1 MSKTDITTAD
11 PRLLLPAVV
20 KLARLAG
27 SRIMEIYN
35 TRYDIWHKDDQSPV
49 TAADLASHY
58 TLVEGLQALTGELP
72 ILSEEADIPDF
83 SQRQHWHSYWL
94 LDPLDG
100 TREFIKGNGE
110 FAVCIALI
118 REHAP
123 VLGVIHAPATGVSYY
138 AAAGSSN
145 SAWRTA
151 PDTQQPVQITTCRP
165 AHRPPV
171 IAVSRSRHNAR
182 RIELLD
188 SMGEHKLVTLGS
200 ALKSCLVAEGS
211 ADLYPC
217 LGPTSE
223 WDTAAAQC
231 ILEQAGGQLTDL
243 QMQPLRYN
251 LSESLTNPPFIA
263 YGDRGDEWAALLR
276 D

>member
-1 MSKTDITTAD
+1 MGNTVTSTPD
-11 PRLLLPAVV
+11 PATLLPDVV
-20 KLARLAG
+20 KLAQLAG
-27 SRIMEIYN
+27 HRIMEVYDS
-35 TRYDIWHKDDQSPV
+35 RYEIWHKDDQSPV
-49 TAADLASHY
+49 TAADLAAHHA
-58 TLVEGLQALTGELP
+58 LVEGLQALTGDLP
-72 ILSEEADIPDF
+72 ILSEEADIPDYTRRRLW
-83 SQRQHWHSYWL
+83 SSYWL

-118 REHAP
+118 SEHAP
-123 VLGVIHAPATGVSYY
+123 VLGVIHAPATGTSYY
-138 AAAGSSN
+138 AAKGDGN

-151 PDTQQPVQITTCRP
+151 ADSHTPAKITTRIP
-165 AHRPPV
+165 AQRPPV
-171 IAVSRSRHNAR
+171 IAVSRSRHSSR
-182 RIELLD
+182 RSKLLANL
-188 SMGEHKLVTLGS
+188 GEHKLITLGS
-200 ALKSCLVAEGS
+200 ALKSCLVAEGD

-243 QMQPLRYN
+243 NLQPLRYN
-251 LSESLTNPPFIA
+251 LGESLINPPFIA

-276 D
+276 G